1 MAPSDIY
8 VLVFDGFADWEPAHA
23 LAELRRSGKRDVV
36 AVGFNSNPVVS
47 MGGLRVLPDRPLTEV
62 TATQVGLFI
71 LPGGDLWET
80 ADYPD
85 PELSAVLTQLNSS
98 GVPIAAICG
107 ATLALARA
115 GLLNDRRHT
124 STVPRDLNA
133 EPRYSGAAHY
143 VTTPAV
149 TDRGVIT
156 ASGLASVDFA
166 REVFAILEVFSS
178 ADQAL
183 WFDMYKSGRL
193 PSTAV

>member
-47 MGGLRVLPDRPLTEV
+47 MGGLRVLPDRQLTEM
-62 TATQVGLFI
+62 TAKQVGHFI

-80 ADYPD
+80 ADYAD
-85 PELSAVLTQLNSS
+85 PELSAVLTQLNAS

-124 STVPRDLNA
+124 STVPGDLNA

-166 REVFAILEVFSS
+166 REVFVILELFSS

-183 WFDMYKSGRL
+183 WFDMYKSGQL